1 MKYHAQNAFILANAD
16 INFIASG
23 VGLGTYAEGRLTYDQ
38 DREAA
43 WRGGAPRRV
52 GEDGR

>member
-1 MKYHAQNAFILANAD
+1 MKYHAQNAFILANAV

-23 VGLGTYAEGRLTYDQ
+23 VGLGTYAKGRLTPA
-38 DREAA
+38 RSRRAGP
-43 WRGGAPRRV
+43 RGGAPRRV